1 MKEISTPLLFRK
13 SFLNLNLASSGRIV
27 GEKRNKKNRC
37 KNIFLRYLNLRYE
50 INSTFLNIH
59 CFYKSF

>member
-1 MKEISTPLLFRK
+1 MKEISIPLLFRK

-37 KNIFLRYLNLRYE
+37 KNIFLAVPKFAIR
-50 INSTFLNIH
+50 
-59 CFYKSF
+59 

>member
-37 KNIFLRYLNLRYE
+37 KNIFLAVPKFAIRDK
-50 INSTFLNIH
+50 
-59 CFYKSF
+59 FYFPQHPLLL

>member
-13 SFLNLNLASSGRIV
+13 SFLKLNLASSGRIV

-37 KNIFLRYLNLRYE
+37 KNIFLVVPKFA
-50 INSTFLNIH
+50 IQDK
-59 CFYKSF
+59 FYFPQHPLLL